1 MATEDCFYDGD
12 KFFRSWLNFEVNP
25 IEIYLEWKVGGIIIT
40 LNKDSATG
48 ERKITRT
55 YIRSRKKV
63 KAQTFKGLKK
73 NNPSLSEFK
82 ED

>member
-1 MATEDCFYDGD
+1 MMVTNF
-12 KFFRSWLNFEVNP
+12 FEVDL
-25 IEIYLEWKVGGIIIT
+25 ILKFIT

-48 ERKITRT
+48 ERKITQT

-63 KAQTFKGLKK
+63 KAQTFKVLKR
-73 NNPSLSEFK
+73 NNPSLSGFK